1 MTPHEPGV
9 RGSRLDGRPTAPGH
23 VVQEVYQMKTEHI
36 ATLPAEASRS
46 NVTRL
51 LHAACEGDQ
60 SSSSQLLELVIDQLR
75 AIARQRMAGERPSHT
90 LQATALVH
98 EAYMRLVGD
107 NQPSWSGR
115 AHFLAVAAQAMRR
128 ALVNHAV
135 ARNAEKRGGGR
146 TLLTLDAALTPA
158 AAPGID
164 ALDLSDAIDRL
175 AALDERKSR
184 LLEMRFFAGMTM
196 EETAGVLGVSL
207 STAESDWRF
216 ARAWLAYELRG
227 GAAEPIRPHDA

>member
-1 MTPHEPGV
+1 MAEVSQTTELLQAMSA
-9 RGSRLDGRPTAPGH
+9 GSRSA
-23 VVQEVYQMKTEHI
+23 
-36 ATLPAEASRS
+36 AE
-46 NVTRL
+46 
-51 LHAACEGDQ
+51 
-60 SSSSQLLELVIDQLR
+60 QLLPVVYEELRGLAAGYLR
-75 AIARQRMAGERPSHT
+75 RERPDHT
-90 LQATALVH
+90 LQPTALVH